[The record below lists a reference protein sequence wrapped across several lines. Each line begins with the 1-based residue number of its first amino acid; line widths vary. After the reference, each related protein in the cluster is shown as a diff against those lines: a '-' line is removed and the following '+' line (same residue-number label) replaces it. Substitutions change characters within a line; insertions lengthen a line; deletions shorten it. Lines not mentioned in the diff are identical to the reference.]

1 MPPQPFDL
9 SKHFSDRNER
19 EAIEQMV
26 SEDGYSNWNCC
37 PRKAKAISCMKK
49 TKQIQFNHIKTRSIV
64 NKCLI
69 ILTNQELLLD

>member
-1 MPPQPFDL
+1 MPQAFNQ

-19 EAIEQMV
+19 DAIEQMV

-37 PRKAKAISCMKK
+37 TRKAKAIFCMKK
-49 TKQIQFNHIKTRSIV
+49 TKIYFNHIKTRSIV

-69 ILTNQELLLD
+69 ILTNQQLLLD